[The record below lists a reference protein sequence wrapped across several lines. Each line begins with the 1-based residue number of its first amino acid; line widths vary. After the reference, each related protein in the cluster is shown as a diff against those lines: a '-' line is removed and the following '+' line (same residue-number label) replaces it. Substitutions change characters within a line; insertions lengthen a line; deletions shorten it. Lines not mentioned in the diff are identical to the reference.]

1 MIGTGIE
8 QHSRRRWRRAAD
20 PDPDLHFR
28 SGYSNRGL
36 SEHSDL
42 ARHRAHG
49 LVALLAV
56 GPDPES
62 EGNPADHSF
71 AMSAGS
77 ILGATLGGLAVA
89 YAPVQF
95 PKLLLACVLIAA
107 AGKTVIRAD

>member
-1 MIGTGIE
+1 MIGPGIE

-20 PDPDLHFR
+20 PNPDLHFR
-28 SGYSNRGL
+28 SEYSNRGL

-56 GPDPES
+56 GRDPER
-62 EGNPADHSF
+62 EGNPADHVRRERGLDPRRN
-71 AMSAGS
+71 A
-77 ILGATLGGLAVA
+77 GLAVA
-89 YAPVQF
+89 YASVQF
-95 PKLLLACVLIAA
+95 PKLLLGCVLIAA